1 MISAAL
7 ALLLAAAPPV
17 SLTIDPCA
25 GVEAAEVRRILELE
39 LAATRASIR
48 GLTGVVA
55 CDGDALAFE
64 VEDPLTGKQLSRQ
77 VELARAAPN
86 ARARLLALAMVEAV
100 EASWDE
106 VLYAPVPAPLPEPEP
121 APAPAPLPSPPMVVA
136 PVEAPTPADERPRY
150 HVSLVGLSRGLLEA
164 SMMQHGGG
172 LRFVHTPF
180 RYFGWAGELTAEH
193 GQLVTFLGTVQMTSA
208 GGALEAL
215 GQYALGRFT
224 FQLAAGLRGGG
235 VTARGVPFGPLITA
249 KEAGGAWVGPF
260 SAFSTTFGFSRW
272 FAAARLE
279 AGATVVGVPAHVDSV
294 RTGMAGPWLGLA
306 LGFGFRM

>member
-1 MISAAL
+1 MIAF

-25 GVEAAEVRRILELE
+25 GVEVAEVRRILELE

-121 APAPAPLPSPPMVVA
+121 DPAPPAVALPSPPLVGAVAEPVA
-136 PVEAPTPADERPRY
+136 PPDDGPRFRVSVVGASRALLDAP
-150 HVSLVGLSRGLLEA
+150 LW
-164 SMMQHGGG
+164 QWGGG
-172 LRFVHTPF
+172 VRFAHMPF
-180 RYFGWAGELTAEH
+180 RHVGWAAELSAEH
-193 GQLVTFLGTVQMTSA
+193 GELGTFLGTVQMSSA
-208 GGALEAL
+208 GGSLEVV
-215 GQYALGRFT
+215 GQYAWRFLT
-224 FQLAAGLRGGG
+224 FQHGFGVRGGG
-235 VTARGVPFGPLITA
+235 VTARGVPFGALITA
-249 KEAGGAWVGPF
+249 KQVDGPWAGPYHALSVTAARGAWAVTGRF
-260 SAFSTTFGFSRW
+260 EG
-272 FAAARLE
+272 
-279 AGATVVGVPAHVDSV
+279 GVVVVGVPAHVAAV
-294 RTGMAGPWLGLA
+294 RTGMAGPWLGLSIA
-306 LGFGFRM
+306 IGYGT